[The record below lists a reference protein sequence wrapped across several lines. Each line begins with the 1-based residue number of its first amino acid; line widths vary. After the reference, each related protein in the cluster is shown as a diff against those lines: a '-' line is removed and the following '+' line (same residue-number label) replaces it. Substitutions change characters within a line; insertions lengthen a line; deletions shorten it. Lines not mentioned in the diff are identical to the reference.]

1 MEIFTLLKAN
11 IRGKKGSFISIV
23 LLMMIIAMSLAIVL
37 SVKENCKNSQKAML
51 DETNIGD
58 MAAFI
63 KTERLSDALFQSVEN
78 SPLVEKAERYAAI
91 VSDQAESGE
100 NSDGNSWYLTKCRSG
115 YQMYN
120 EDVTA
125 YKKKMP
131 SLKKGEIYIPQGV
144 STKLDCGKGDKIK
157 IFTIGGRY
165 EFKIKGIFI
174 EPLFGSATIGWKQL
188 FISDEDFEEIYLSCK
203 EKETEEMSADFQIV
217 QVYKKAGCTLSDSRF
232 RRELN
237 LATGITDQSSGSM
250 TRELSMHYTNIYS
263 DIILSVLMVFGI
275 FLFVIVLIVM
285 GHSVSTGMEMEYVN
299 LGILKAQGFTKNK
312 IRAVWELQYFLAIFT
327 GTVAGL
333 VIAAPLVQ
341 KMGNIFQP
349 LTGFL
354 AGDDISFLKI
364 ALVVLLIW
372 LVSGLVIFLITK
384 RMDKISPVRAISGG
398 HNDIYFDSRI
408 KAPICQRGLLGSL
421 ALRQLTSC
429 KRRYIGTMA
438 IVSILVFFMMTVTIL
453 GNIVD
458 SKSAV
463 EAMGAIYTECDVN
476 FKKVPDDKTFEA
488 MEKVVE
494 KYSPIEKSYY
504 MAGLYCSLNGEEI
517 YCQVYK
523 NPKVIAAIKGRVPLY
538 DNEIAITE
546 LIGEELNL
554 KIGDKVIVAGVDKK
568 EEYVISGI
576 FQSINDTGMT
586 FMISLDGAK
595 RIGIHEIV
603 FAGYSLTIPAK
614 AKEAAKALN
623 DSFGDILEAESS
635 AGENIMEDTYVMA
648 INAMKGII
656 FGFSILFALVVV
668 SMICSKIFLQEK
680 INIGIYKAVGFN
692 TFQLRLQFAIRF
704 FMVSLAGSAV
714 GAVLSL
720 FFSGKMLNSILRMVG
735 ITNLAVRYTL
745 PTVIVPAAV
754 ISACFFLFAFFVSG
768 KVRRVEVRELIMME

>member
-23 LLMMIIAMSLAIVL
+23 FLMMIISMSLAIVL
-37 SVKENCKNSQKAML
+37 SVKENCRNSQKAML
-51 DETNIGD
+51 DETNTGD

-63 KTERLSDALFQSVEN
+63 KTKRLSDALFQSVEN
-78 SPLVEKAERYAAI
+78 NSLVEKAENYAAI

-120 EDVTA
+120 EDLTA
-125 YKKKMP
+125 YKKQMP
-131 SLKKGEIYIPQGV
+131 PLKKGEIYIPQGV
-144 STKLDCGKGDKIK
+144 STRLECEKGDKVK
-157 IFTIGGRY
+157 LSTIGGKY
-165 EFKIKGIFI
+165 EFKIKGVFI
-174 EPLFGSATIGWKQL
+174 EPLLGSSTIGWKQL
-188 FISDEDFEEIYLSCK
+188 FISDEDFEEIYLACK
-203 EKETEEMSADFQIV
+203 EKETEDMCADFQIV
-217 QVYKKAGCTLSDSRF
+217 QIYKKAGCTLSDSRF

-237 LATGITDQSSGSM
+237 LATGITDQSSGSI

-263 DIILSVLMVFGI
+263 DIIMSVLMVFGI

-299 LGILKAQGFTKNK
+299 LGILKSQGFTKNK
-312 IRAVWELQYFLAIFT
+312 IRMVWELQYFLAIFT
-327 GTVAGL
+327 GTAAGL
-333 VIAAPLVQ
+333 IIAVPLIQ

-349 LTGFL
+349 LMGFL
-354 AGDDISFLKI
+354 AGGDISFLKI
-364 ALVVLLIW
+364 ALAVLLIW

-384 RMDKISPVRAISGG
+384 KMDKISPVRAISGG
-398 HNDIYFDSRI
+398 HGDIYFDSRI
-408 KAPICQRGLLGSL
+408 KAPVCQRGLLGSL

-429 KRRYIGTMA
+429 KRRYIGTMV

-453 GNIVD
+453 GNVVN

-463 EAMGAIYTECDVN
+463 EAMGAIYTECDVS
-476 FKKVPDDKTFEA
+476 FKKIPDDKTFEA
-488 MEKVVE
+488 MEKVVK

-504 MAGLYCSLNGEEI
+504 MTGLYCSLNGEEI
-517 YCQVYK
+517 HCQVYRD
-523 NPKVIAAIKGRVPLY
+523 PEVMAATKGRVPLY

-546 LIGEELNL
+546 LIGEELSL
-554 KIGDKVIVAGVDKK
+554 KIGDEVTVAGIDKK
-568 EEYVISGI
+568 EKYVISGI
-576 FQSINDTGMT
+576 FQSMNDTGMT

-595 RIGIHEIV
+595 RIGIHEIA
-603 FAGYSLTIPAK
+603 FAGYSLTIPEK

-623 DSFGDILEAESS
+623 SSFGDILEAESS
-635 AGENIMEDTYVMA
+635 AGNDIMEDSYVTA

-668 SMICSKIFLQEK
+668 VMICSKIFLQEK
-680 INIGIYKAVGFN
+680 IDIGIYKAVGFN
-692 TFQLRLQFAIRF
+692 ALQLRLQFAIRF
-704 FMVSLAGSAV
+704 FMVSLAGSIV

-720 FFSGKMLNSILRMVG
+720 LFSGKMLNSVLRVVG
-735 ITNLAVRYTL
+735 ITNISVQYTL

-754 ISACFFLFAFFVSG
+754 ISVCFFLFAFLVSG
-768 KVRRVEVRELIMME
+768 KVRCVEVRELIMME